1 MEGFLMHEI
10 SLGYTVQDFISGE
23 HVQATTYE
31 DIRQDIARF
40 LVEEKKI
47 PKAYIQTKARAVA
60 VIDGRQYVQHLD
72 LVIGRDPKD
81 PILALKFC
89 AGQVETYARQVLA
102 AARLL
107 AQGPAR
113 LAAVTDTGKAL
124 ILQVADGQLLRECA
138 YAELPDWQQ
147 LQELMTS
154 VPAYAVTED
163 KKSKEARLLYALSEL
178 SCSCSQDSCSVPGGD
193 RSAQ

>member
-1 MEGFLMHEI
+1 MHEI

-23 HVQATTYE
+23 QVEATTYE

-40 LVEEKKI
+40 LVEQKKV
-47 PKAYIQTKARAVA
+47 PKVYIQTKAQALAIV
-60 VIDGRQYVQHLD
+60 DGREYVQSLD
-72 LVIGRDPKD
+72 LVIGQDPKE
-81 PILALKFC
+81 PIMALKFC

-107 AQGPAR
+107 VQGPAR
-113 LAAVTDTGKAL
+113 LAVVTDTSKAL
-124 ILQVADGQLLRECA
+124 ILKVADGQLLRECG
-138 YAELPDWQQ
+138 YAELPDWQEMQ
-147 LQELMTS
+147 DLMSS
-154 VPAYAVTED
+154 VPAYALTED

>member
-1 MEGFLMHEI
+1 MHEI
-10 SLGYTVQDFISGE
+10 SLGYTVKDFISGE
-23 HVQATTYE
+23 RVEATTYE

-40 LVEEKKI
+40 LVEEKKV
-47 PKAYIQTKARAVA
+47 PKAYIQTKAQAVA
-60 VIDGRQYVQHLD
+60 MVDGRQYVQHLD
-72 LVIGRDPKD
+72 LVIGQDPKD
-81 PILALKFC
+81 PIMALKFC

-107 AQGPAR
+107 SQGPAR
-113 LAAVTDTGKAL
+113 LAVVTDTGKAL
-124 ILQVADGQLLRECA
+124 ILQVADGQLLRECP
-138 YAELPDWQQ
+138 YAELPDWQEMQ
-147 LQELMTS
+147 DLMSS
-154 VPAYAVTED
+154 VPAYAVTAD

>member
-1 MEGFLMHEI
+1 MHEI
-10 SLGYTVQDFISGE
+10 SLGYTVKDFISGE
-23 HVQATTYE
+23 HVEATTYE

-40 LVEEKKI
+40 LVEEKKV
-47 PKAYIQTKARAVA
+47 PKANIQTKAQAVA
-60 VIDGRQYVQHLD
+60 IVDGREYVQNLD
-72 LVIGRDPKD
+72 LVIGQDPKD
-81 PILALKFC
+81 PIMALKFC

-107 AQGPAR
+107 SQGPAR
-113 LAAVTDTGKAL
+113 LAVVTDTGKAL
-124 ILQVADGQLLRECA
+124 ILQVADGQLLRECP
-138 YAELPDWQQ
+138 YAELPDWQEMQ
-147 LQELMTS
+147 DLMSS

>member
-1 MEGFLMHEI
+1 MHEI

-23 HVQATTYE
+23 QVEATTYE

-40 LVEEKKI
+40 LVEQKKV
-47 PKAYIQTKARAVA
+47 PKAYIQTKAQALAMV
-60 VIDGRQYVQHLD
+60 DGREYVQNLD
-72 LVIGRDPKD
+72 LVIGQDPQD
-81 PILALKFC
+81 PIMAVKFC

-107 AQGPAR
+107 SQGPAR
-113 LAAVTDTGKAL
+113 LAVVTDTGKAL
-124 ILQVADGQLLRECA
+124 ILKVADGQLLRECA
-138 YAELPDWQQ
+138 YAELPDWQEMQ
-147 LQELMTS
+147 DLMSS